1 MIDVTTTF
9 AVISWKKEVYR
20 NMIADK
26 IKNARTI
33 KKLTQEQVAEDLN
46 VSRQTIS
53 NWENGES
60 LPDIV
65 SIIRMS
71 ELYDLSLDELLKGDA
86 TLLNKIERDMKV
98 AKAENNVI
106 KFVWISIVIGVV
118 MIILG
123 NVFDGNPFIDFISA
137 ALPWVLLGLMVL
149 FAILYAA
156 VNVETITLVK
166 TYK

>member
-1 MIDVTTTF
+1 
-9 AVISWKKEVYR
+9 
-20 NMIADK
+20 MIADK

-53 NWENGES
+53 NWENGKS

-106 KFVWISIVIGVV
+106 KFVRKRAETYLIE
-118 MIILG
+118 MLQ
-123 NVFDGNPFIDFISA
+123 
-137 ALPWVLLGLMVL
+137 VLEVR
-149 FAILYAA
+149 
-156 VNVETITLVK
+156 
-166 TYK
+166 

>member
-1 MIDVTTTF
+1 
-9 AVISWKKEVYR
+9 
-20 NMIADK
+20 MIADK

-53 NWENGES
+53 NWENGKS

-106 KFVWISIVIGVV
+106 KFVWISISIKWNFSK
-118 MIILG
+118 ME
-123 NVFDGNPFIDFISA
+123 N
-137 ALPWVLLGLMVL
+137 LLNLVRQNKSSL
-149 FAILYAA
+149 
-156 VNVETITLVK
+156 ECCVK
-166 TYK
+166 TEEKY

>member
-1 MIDVTTTF
+1 
-9 AVISWKKEVYR
+9 
-20 NMIADK
+20 MIADK

-53 NWENGES
+53 NWENGKS

-106 KFVWISIVIGVV
+106 KFVRKRSDTY
-118 MIILG
+118 L
-123 NVFDGNPFIDFISA
+123 IDM
-137 ALPWVLLGLMVL
+137 LQVLEVRRLQE
-149 FAILYAA
+149 
-156 VNVETITLVK
+156 N
-166 TYK
+166 

>member
-1 MIDVTTTF
+1 
-9 AVISWKKEVYR
+9 
-20 NMIADK
+20 MIADK

-53 NWENGES
+53 NWENGKS

-106 KFVWISIVIGVV
+106 KFVRKRSDTY
-118 MIILG
+118 L
-123 NVFDGNPFIDFISA
+123 IDM
-137 ALPWVLLGLMVL
+137 LQVLEVRGLQE
-149 FAILYAA
+149 
-156 VNVETITLVK
+156 N
-166 TYK
+166 

>member
-1 MIDVTTTF
+1 
-9 AVISWKKEVYR
+9 
-20 NMIADK
+20 MIADK

-53 NWENGES
+53 NWENGKS

-137 ALPWVLLGLMVL
+137 ALP
-149 FAILYAA
+149 
-156 VNVETITLVK
+156 
-166 TYK
+166 

>member
-1 MIDVTTTF
+1 
-9 AVISWKKEVYR
+9 
-20 NMIADK
+20 MIADK

-53 NWENGES
+53 NWENGKS

-106 KFVWISIVIGVV
+106 KFVRKRSDTY
-118 MIILG
+118 L
-123 NVFDGNPFIDFISA
+123 IDM
-137 ALPWVLLGLMVL
+137 LQVLEVR
-149 FAILYAA
+149 
-156 VNVETITLVK
+156 
-166 TYK
+166 